1 MFMKTNNMINNFSVV
16 IPVFNEEEIFLDSA
30 KEIYNI
36 CNQVDKPF
44 EIIFS
49 ENGSSDN
56 TVNLI
61 QNFID
66 DKDSCFMIRN
76 EIANYG
82 LALKNGFK
90 NAKNDLIISFDIDY
104 FSQKFL
110 DQSLKLSD
118 EFAAIVASKRM
129 SESEDERTIVRKL
142 ATSTFVFILKILF
155 QTSLSDTHGMKAI
168 RRVNIEKEINNV
180 ISTQDI
186 FDTELLIRIEK
197 SGYKILEVPAKVN
210 EIRPSVS
217 VIFTRIPRTLKS
229 LFLLRL
235 QLLKESLNT
244 NNL

>member
-1 MFMKTNNMINNFSVV
+1 MINNFSVV

-36 CNQVDKPF
+36 CKQVDKPF

-90 NAKNDLIISFDIDY
+90 NAKNDLIVSFDIDY

-129 SESEDERTIVRKL
+129 SASEDKRTIVRKL

-168 RRVNIEKEINNV
+168 KRVNIEKEIDNV

-197 SGYKILEVPAKVN
+197 SGFKIQEVPTKVN
-210 EIRPSVS
+210 EMRPSVS
-217 VIFTRIPRTLKS
+217 VIYNRIPRTIKS
-229 LFLLRL
+229 LLKLRY
-235 QLLKESLNT
+235 QLFKESLNT

>member
-1 MFMKTNNMINNFSVV
+1 MINNFSVV

-36 CNQVDKPF
+36 CKQVDKPF

-66 DKDSCFMIRN
+66 DKDSCFMISN

-104 FSQKFL
+104 FSQEFL

-129 SESEDERTIVRKL
+129 SESEDKRTIVRKL

-197 SGYKILEVPAKVN
+197 SGFKIQEVPTKVN
-210 EIRPSVS
+210 EMRPSVS
-217 VIFTRIPRTLKS
+217 VIFKRIPRTLKS
-229 LFLLRL
+229 LLKLRY
-235 QLLKESLNT
+235 QLFKESLNT